1 MVLRQRQFI
10 WQDPNWTHTKK
21 VLGSRC
27 FFSFAQFVDRP
38 SFDRG
43 KSWTIPYLSKSI
55 LMFSKIYPH
64 FSPNSWV
71 ILTPLNHVLFFIC
84 QKIKSYNIKSWI
96 NHHCWFPD
104 PLDLVFFRP
113 ILDDWAFQ
121 HSPWPL
127 APWPRDR
134 SAPRFG
140 ARSWRRR
147 GAPGG
152 SPKETSLGVNNGS
165 WW

>member
-104 PLDLVFFRP
+104 PLDLVFFVQSSMTGPSNIHRGR
-113 ILDDWAFQ
+113 W
-121 HSPWPL
+121 HRGL
-127 APWPRDR
+127 ATVQRHV
-134 SAPRFG
+134 FG